1 MRVKTNPDP
10 RKAETDVPALR
21 SGAVARLVGMPV
33 TTLRVW
39 ERRYG
44 LGAADASPAGH
55 RLYSLAD
62 VQRIAALKRLTRH
75 GHAIGAIALLDAAAL
90 QALQAAGDP
99 PSAVPAPRG
108 TRRVI
113 VVGAALGPRLQ
124 RALRPERR
132 IVVTAVFDGLA
143 QAAAAATPRRADA
156 LVIAAPSLRPES
168 VREVQAA
175 ARAWRVDRVGVLY
188 GFGGAPAKAA
198 LAAAGIALLRESH
211 DDAALAAW
219 VDGWWTTPTS
229 QPKAVRAAAARPGA
243 IAPRRWDDATL
254 AALAAR
260 ASSVDCE
267 CPRHVAELLM
277 QLAHFEAYCGD
288 CVHRS
293 PRDAALH
300 AQLQQLTGAARMLF
314 EQALERVVA
323 HEGVSLG

>member
-1 MRVKTNPDP
+1 MRVKTESEP
-10 RKAETDVPALR
+10 RAAQADGPALR
-21 SGAVARLVGMPV
+21 SSAVARLVGMPV

-62 VQRIAALKRLTRH
+62 VQRIAALKRLTRY
-75 GHAIGAIALLDAAAL
+75 GHAIGTIALLDAAAL

-99 PSAVPAPRG
+99 PSAVPALRG
-108 TRRVI
+108 TRRVV

-124 RALRPERR
+124 RALRPEQR

-143 QAAAAATPRRADA
+143 EAGAAATARRADA
-156 LVIAAPSLRPES
+156 LVVAAPSLRLEA

-175 ARAWRVDRVGVLY
+175 ARAWRVHRVGVLY
-188 GFGGAPAKAA
+188 GFGGAPAKAV
-198 LAAAGIALLRESH
+198 LAAAGVSLLRESH

-219 VDGWWTTPTS
+219 VDGWWRAPTPR
-229 QPKAVRAAAARPGA
+229 PKPVRAAAARTGV
-243 IAPRRWDDATL
+243 ITPRRWDDASL

-277 QLAHFEAYCGD
+277 QLAHFEAYCSD
-288 CVHRS
+288 CAHRS

-300 AQLQQLTGAARMLF
+300 VQLQRLSGAARMIF
-314 EQALERVVA
+314 EQALERVAA
-323 HEGVSLG
+323 HEGLSLG